1 MSWSNSH
8 DTTCRSATLMYEAS
22 RHVSYVVSAGDWRI
36 VRTLFQFANT
46 GDGPF
51 QIPHRDAGHMAL
63 VLRKA
68 AGHPK
73 MPTSFQGAIRELA
86 AAAQRAATARQS
98 WEWS

>member
-1 MSWSNSH
+1 MGWSNSH
-8 DTTCRSATLMYEAS
+8 DTTYRSATLMHEAS
-22 RHVSYVVSAGDWRI
+22 RHVSYVVSAGDWRT
-36 VRTLFQFANT
+36 VRNLFQFANT

-51 QIPHRDAGHMAL
+51 QIPHRDAGRMAG

-73 MPTSFQGAIRELA
+73 MPVSFQGPIRELA
-86 AAAQRAATARQS
+86 DAAQRAASARQS